1 MITPTAPVEALPEW
15 QADRARLL
23 HPGPLIRAAAWLRRS
38 KLDRALI
45 EGTDP
50 ASGAQL
56 AARAAQLTGRSTR
69 ANIATG
75 LERLALSVDEPPSRT
90 RVRPARE
97 AAIANRSALLDL
109 AALLRRGGPVYA
121 NGVARARQ
129 LVVDGTGPAY
139 TDRRGEALARALELA
154 AADLDG

>member
-1 MITPTAPVEALPEW
+1 MIARAAHMEALPDW
-15 QADRARLL
+15 QTDRARLL
-23 HPGPLIRAAAWLRRS
+23 APGPLVRVAAWLRRS
-38 KLDRALI
+38 TLDRALI
-45 EGTDP
+45 EGNDP

-69 ANIATG
+69 ASVATG
-75 LERLALSVDEPPSRT
+75 LERLALSVDDPPSRT

-97 AAIANRSALLDL
+97 AAIANRPALLEL
-109 AALLRRGGPVYA
+109 ATMLRRGGPVYA

-154 AADLDG
+154 AVDLNG